1 MWLIKFKSKKE
12 KHHRIKAMLE
22 QATEKTLKTWHE
34 PQRVGQ
40 KERKREENGRCGS
53 QIKGKS
59 AHIIGVLK
67 GREPKKWNR
76 KRGFKGVIKKILE
89 K

>member
-1 MWLIKFKSKKE
+1 MWLIKFKTKKE
-12 KHHRIKAMLE
+12 KHHRIKAVLE

-40 KERKREENGRCGS
+40 KERKGEENGRCGS

-67 GREPKKWNR
+67 EESQRNGT
-76 KRGFKGVIKKILE
+76 E
-89 K
+89 KEDSKV